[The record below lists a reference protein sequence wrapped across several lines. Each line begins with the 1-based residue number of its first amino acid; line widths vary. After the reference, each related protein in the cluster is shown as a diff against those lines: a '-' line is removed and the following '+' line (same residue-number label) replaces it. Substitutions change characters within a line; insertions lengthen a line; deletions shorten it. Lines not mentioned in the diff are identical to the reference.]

1 MFGFNSCE
9 KAISGQRKLKLSFK
23 PNYFFTFLVVCVI
36 SKNGFAQFSVDAHFR
51 NRFELRDGYRG
62 LSPDGSTPAGLIW
75 QRTRISFSYETENF
89 KLKLTPQDVRL
100 WGDESQRSS
109 TGVFGDDA
117 SLELFEGYAELKLG
131 NRGWVSVGRQPLKYD
146 NQRLLAAR
154 NWNNNGLTYDA
165 VLFKLKAADWNI
177 HLGSTWN
184 SLAGT
189 SSENLYPSNRIKN
202 LNFLWANRAYGENL
216 TLSLL
221 HLAAGTPETDTTNT
235 LYYKHTTGFY
245 STYKNNGLNL
255 WGEAYYQYG
264 KTKTGKDVSAY
275 LFAIDGSYK
284 AGNFTPGIGI
294 TFLSGNSKTCTE
306 QTTENL
312 FDIHYGARHRFYGY
326 MDYFRNFASHTNQG
340 GLADYYFYLDY
351 KFSKAVSVRNI
362 GHYFQLAQTNPAA
375 PDDKNLG
382 YENDLVLKYTFSD
395 WGALESGC
403 IFHLPTET
411 LKTLQGVDNAVLQ
424 QFVYF
429 QLTLTPTLFQQQ

>member
-1 MFGFNSCE
+1 MKS
-9 KAISGQRKLKLSFK
+9 KIPIRIPILIYVIALS
-23 PNYFFTFLVVCVI
+23 TSLH
-36 SKNGFAQFSVDAHFR
+36 AQFKVDAQLR

-62 LSPDGSTPAGLIW
+62 LSPEGATPAGLIW

-100 WGDESQRSS
+100 WGDESIRSS

-131 NRGWVSVGRQPLKYD
+131 NLGWVSIGRQELKYD

-184 SLAGT
+184 SLAEA
-189 SSENLYPSNRIKN
+189 SSDNLYPVNRIKN
-202 LNFLWANRAYGENL
+202 LNFLWANRAFGENL

-221 HLAAGTPETDTTNT
+221 HTAVGTTETDTTNM
-235 LYYKHTTGFY
+235 LKYKQTTGFY
-245 STYKNNGLNL
+245 TTYKKDGLNL

-264 KTKTGKDVSAY
+264 KTNTGKDVSAW
-275 LFAIDGSYK
+275 LLAVDGSYK
-284 AGNFTPGIGI
+284 AGNFTPGLGI
-294 TFLSGNSKTCTE
+294 TILSGNSKTGTE

-312 FDIHYGARHRFYGY
+312 FDVHYGARHRFFGY
-326 MDYFRNFASHTNQG
+326 MDYYRNFSSHTKQG

-351 KFSKAVSVRNI
+351 KFSKSVSVRNI
-362 GHYFQLAQTNPAA
+362 GHYFQLAQTNPTT
-375 PDDKNLG
+375 PTDKNLG
-382 YENDLVLKYTFSD
+382 YENDLVLKYKFSD
-395 WGALESGC
+395 WGTLESGY
-403 IFHLPTET
+403 IFYLPTET
-411 LKTLQGVDNAVLQ
+411 LETIQGVANAGLQ
-424 QFVYF
+424 QFVYV
-429 QLTLTPTLFQQQ
+429 QLTLTPTLFQQ